1 MSTYTGNRLSVFV
14 QDFKALGEWLP
25 LIKWNCLAY
34 LITMFRSAAT
44 AVWDSSSAVWSDISL
59 LAVCSQLDFL
69 RVDRAVHLQRR
80 QLRVGGFGRKGW
92 CNRPVHDSPLPQAP
106 DHAR

>member
-44 AVWDSSSAVWSDISL
+44 TVWDSRSAL
-59 LAVCSQLDFL
+59 
-69 RVDRAVHLQRR
+69 
-80 QLRVGGFGRKGW
+80 
-92 CNRPVHDSPLPQAP
+92 
-106 DHAR
+106 

>member
-34 LITMFRSAAT
+34 LITMFRCAAT
-44 AVWDSSSAVWSDISL
+44 TVSGTAARL
-59 LAVCSQLDFL
+59 L
-69 RVDRAVHLQRR
+69 
-80 QLRVGGFGRKGW
+80 G
-92 CNRPVHDSPLPQAP
+92 PVL
-106 DHAR
+106 

>member
-44 AVWDSSSAVWSDISL
+44 T
-59 LAVCSQLDFL
+59 VCGTAARL
-69 RVDRAVHLQRR
+69 
-80 QLRVGGFGRKGW
+80 FG
-92 CNRPVHDSPLPQAP
+92 PVL
-106 DHAR
+106 